1 MTGLRF
7 SSFGAA
13 TMPLSKIVID
23 KELDMR
29 PYSIKAQYRPEE
41 WATEELDWGDTA
53 PSDYS
58 PEVVW
63 AATSS
68 NPSYTVFTN
77 SGTGAKYR
85 VKIRVDTG
93 TYAVTSIT
101 IKVDGV
107 TVLNVS
113 TVVNPGETYESPVFG
128 VDTGQTVVISV
139 TYGSTGSRMYLS
151 YQSTGEWWGAK
162 TFDLTGK
169 WLALGI
175 DMKGLDATI
184 KVQGVEMPYSEYV
197 KAFPLAPSELK
208 IPGGWDVSQE
218 RPVVRVYK

>member
-29 PYSIKAQYRPEE
+29 PYPIKAQYRPEE
-41 WATEELDWGDTA
+41 WATETLEWGDTA

-58 PEVVW
+58 PEVEQ
-63 AATSS
+63 AAK
-68 NPSYTVFTN
+68 NGVDYEVFTN
-77 SGTGAKYR
+77 SGPGAKYR
-85 VKIRVDTG
+85 VKVRLG
-93 TYAVTSIT
+93 SNTYAANSIT

-107 TVLNVS
+107 TVATTGSVR
-113 TVVNPGETYESPVFG
+113 VGETYESPAFG
-128 VDTGQTVVISV
+128 VETGQTVVMTV
-139 TYGSTGSRMYLS
+139 GTGSITRTYHS
-151 YQSTGEWWGAK
+151 YQCTGEVWGAK

-169 WLALGI
+169 WLAVGI
-175 DMKGLDATI
+175 DMKGLAATV

-197 KAFPLAPSELK
+197 KAFPLAPSELTF
-208 IPGGWDVSQE
+208 PSGWDPSVE